1 PGRMKIL
8 LVGFGVVG
16 RAVVNLLEEQ
26 RAALYA
32 RHGLSPVIVGVI
44 DSKGAA
50 EAPEGLDPAALL
62 AAKEKHGTVAAVEH
76 HGVRDARDVEIIAE
90 SEAQLLIEATPT
102 TVRTPGPSLER
113 LKAAFRTGKHVV
125 CVNKAPLAVAFP
137 ALQELSRH
145 NQTEFR
151 YSGTV
156 GGGTPVLAFAQ
167 ECIRGNEAVAVRA
180 ILNGTTNFILTR
192 MDKDGWDFDRALQ
205 EAQRLGYAEADP
217 SADVDGVDAATK
229 LVILANGVLGRPCTL
244 SDVRIQGIRGL
255 AKERID
261 AARKAG
267 KAVKLIAHVAKNDL
281 SVSPQEVAADSPLNV
296 GGSLNCLS
304 LELKTGGEISLIGR
318 GAGGP
323 ETATAILR
331 DLIDIWH
338 TVGGAK

>member
-1 PGRMKIL
+1 MKIL

-16 RAVVNLLEEQ
+16 RSVVRLLEEQ

-32 RHGLSPVIVGVI
+32 RHGLSPRLVGVI

-50 EAPEGLDPAALL
+50 EAPEGLDPAAAI
-62 AAKEKHGTVAAVEH
+62 AAKETHGTVAAVEH
-76 HGVRDARDVEIIAE
+76 HGVRGVRDVDIIAE

-102 TVRTPGPSLER
+102 TVRAPGPSLER
-113 LKAAFRTGKHVV
+113 LKAAFRTGKHVI

-137 ALQELSRH
+137 ALQELSRY
-145 NQTEFR
+145 NRAEFR
-151 YSGTV
+151 FSGTV
-156 GGGTPVLAFAQ
+156 GGGTPVLALAQ
-167 ECIRGNEAVAVRA
+167 ECIRGNEVVSVRA

-192 MDKDGWDFDRALQ
+192 MDKDGWEFDAALK

-217 SADVDGVDAATK
+217 SADVDGIDTATK
-229 LVILANGVLGRPCTL
+229 LVILANGVLGRPCTI
-244 SDVRIQGIRGL
+244 SDVRVEGIRAL
-255 AKERID
+255 PRERVD

-267 KAVKLIAHVAKNDL
+267 QAVKLIARVSKDDL
-281 SVSPQEVAADSPLNV
+281 SVAPREVPADSPLNV

-304 LELKTGGEISLIGR
+304 LELKTGGEIFLIGR

-338 TVGGAK
+338 TVGGTR